1 MGLTKRT
8 EAERSRRAEAV
19 GACRLPLRLPLRL
32 PTRRD
37 VLEYIPSL
45 LPSVLLSLALFLSI
59 AVSPSPFLRLL
70 LLVARPIFPSVFHR
84 PARFARESKLK
95 RALCPFSLSTDPLS
109 FFPLFLR
116 LSRLLSRPTP
126 RVYSI
131 SPFFLSLLN
140 NARYS
145 TSERTPSRPR

>member
-1 MGLTKRT
+1 M
-8 EAERSRRAEAV
+8 

-45 LPSVLLSLALFLSI
+45 LPSVLLSLALSLSFSLYRRI
-59 AVSPSPFLRLL
+59 PVSLPPSPAPRRSPDLSLSLSPSRPFRSREQTQARTLPLL
-70 LLVARPIFPSVFHR
+70 
-84 PARFARESKLK
+84 
-95 RALCPFSLSTDPLS
+95 ALYRSLG

-131 SPFFLSLLN
+131 SPFFFFLLN

>member
-8 EAERSRRAEAV
+8 GAERSRRAEAV
-19 GACRLPLRLPLRL
+19 GACRLPLRSPLRL

-45 LPSVLLSLALFLSI
+45 LPSVLLSLVLSLSI
-59 AVSPSPFLRLL
+59 AVSLPPSPAPRRSPDL
-70 LLVARPIFPSVFHR
+70 
-84 PARFARESKLK
+84 
-95 RALCPFSLSTDPLS
+95 SLSLSPSRPFRSREQTQARTLPLLALYRS
-109 FFPLFLR
+109 
-116 LSRLLSRPTP
+116 SRLLSALPPFIAPSFASHPARLFNQ
-126 RVYSI
+126 SF
-131 SPFFLSLLN
+131 FFLSLLN